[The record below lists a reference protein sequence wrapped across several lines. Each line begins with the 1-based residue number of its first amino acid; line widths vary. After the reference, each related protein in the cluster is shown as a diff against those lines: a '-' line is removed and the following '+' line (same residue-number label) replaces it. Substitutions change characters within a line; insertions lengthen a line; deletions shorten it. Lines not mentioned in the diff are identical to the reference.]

1 MPRDNT
7 QEVKPESLGAGV
19 FDAAPFQVY
28 SPDDPMIVGVYR
40 DGIDIRHITVRNF
53 EPGQETPLH
62 VHPENAHCI
71 YVLEGSGLALWE
83 HGDVPIEAGQFMIVP
98 RGVPH
103 GMRNTGATRLSYLG
117 VNAGAEPPAEPAGG
131 V

>member
-7 QEVKPESLGAGV
+7 SEVRPESLGTGV
-19 FDAAPFQVY
+19 FDTAPYRLF
-28 SPDDPMIVGVYR
+28 SAEEPMIVGVYR

-83 HGDVPIEAGQFMIVP
+83 DRDVPIEAGQFMIVP
-98 RGVPH
+98 RGVLH

-117 VNAGAEPPAEPAGG
+117 VNAGPEPAPDG
-131 V
+131 

>member
-7 QEVKPESLGAGV
+7 NEIRPESLGAGV
-19 FDAAPFQVY
+19 FDPAPYLLY
-28 SPDDPMIVGVYR
+28 SPDEPMIVGVYR

-71 YVLEGSGLALWE
+71 YVLEGRGLALWE
-83 HGDVPIEAGQFMIVP
+83 RGDVPIEAGQFMIVP

-117 VNAGAEPPAEPAGG
+117 VNAGAEPAGG